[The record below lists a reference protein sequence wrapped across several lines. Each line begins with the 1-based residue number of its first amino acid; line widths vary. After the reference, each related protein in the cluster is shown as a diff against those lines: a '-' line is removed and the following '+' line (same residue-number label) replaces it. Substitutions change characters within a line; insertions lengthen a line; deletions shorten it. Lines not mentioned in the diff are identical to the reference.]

1 MIFPFDF
8 ITWLIKDIYSLNF
21 YHFVLQ
27 DLENLD
33 PGRGKFLVELQLL
46 ATQKH
51 NINID
56 NNLTQE
62 EKEGKVSQAVLFIQ
76 SNWMLV

>member
-1 MIFPFDF
+1 MFNLSNDF
-8 ITWLIKDIYSLNF
+8 NDVIAWLIKDIYSLNF
-21 YHFVLQ
+21 ISNQFVLQ

-62 EKEGKVSQAVLFIQ
+62 EKEGKVS
-76 SNWMLV
+76 

>member
-1 MIFPFDF
+1 MIFPFNDL
-8 ITWLIKDIYSLNF
+8 IDWLIKDIYSLNF
-21 YHFVLQ
+21 ISNQFVLQ

-62 EKEGKVSQAVLFIQ
+62 EKEGKVS
-76 SNWMLV
+76 